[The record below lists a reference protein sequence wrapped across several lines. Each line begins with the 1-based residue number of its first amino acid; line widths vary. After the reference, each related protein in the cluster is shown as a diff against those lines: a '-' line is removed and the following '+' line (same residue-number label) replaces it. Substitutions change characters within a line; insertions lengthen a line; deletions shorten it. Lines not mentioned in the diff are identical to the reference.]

1 MERKKKN
8 ASWWRLLWIS
18 LLLCLCSAVVTHVI
32 ATDGGKVS
40 VKNIDV
46 ITESGYKLATD
57 MYVPKEASKEHKLP
71 AIVVMHGG
79 NNAKEQIAHYALE
92 LSRRGY
98 VVVNADMYGHGESER
113 LPDST
118 WLTAGRG
125 LYDAVRYTAT
135 LPFVDVN
142 RIGVVGYSRGARAC
156 GECMAL
162 DNAAANSL
170 GKRLISTMYL
180 IHSDPVY
187 KDNGIYCDVY
197 GSRDIGVNADKY
209 DEFFYSEKAEVSGT
223 TYNAEAN
230 RYAVSS
236 TTPVDYIIN
245 PSAQSF
251 LYFGQDPATTSGKRL
266 AETVYSKDF
275 PDKQGTRIINVT
287 NETHMC
293 PWFSA
298 VPMRNTIRFF
308 ARVMPTDTEIP
319 TDSMIFPVSF
329 FFSLVGLVG
338 LLGVLISIAM
348 LLADEAPFFHEIAL
362 GRPQLA
368 HVADRK
374 GVAWFWALQIACT
387 ICGIFVLW
395 LMNKLRLSTFKDAIF
410 RSSIPLFHGI
420 LCLLCGMY
428 TILACVI
435 WYVSYGKKHGFFLAS
450 TGFGIPWRSIGKSF
464 LAAFLA
470 VCSLVLVAS
479 LAKWMFATNYL
490 FIYWG
495 FMAFDADRL
504 VHMLIILP
512 FFVCYYGA
520 MSFAVNCFN
529 FNDVV
534 GKKQWLNGLIL
545 AFIAS
550 IPTLF
555 VIVYVY
561 GVYRATNW
569 NPNFGGM
576 ASAPTWIIAMPLI
589 IFTFILISR
598 FVYERTGNPYVSA
611 FLTGILGSVA
621 SWTVAEI
628 RIPETGA
635 AFHPS
640 LKITLLLV
648 VGFGV
653 SIACFSYLRK
663 QTRS

>member
-1 MERKKKN
+1 
-8 ASWWRLLWIS
+8 
-18 LLLCLCSAVVTHVI
+18 
-32 ATDGGKVS
+32 
-40 VKNIDV
+40 
-46 ITESGYKLATD
+46 
-57 MYVPKEASKEHKLP
+57 
-71 AIVVMHGG
+71 
-79 NNAKEQIAHYALE
+79 
-92 LSRRGY
+92 
-98 VVVNADMYGHGESER
+98 
-113 LPDST
+113 
-118 WLTAGRG
+118 
-125 LYDAVRYTAT
+125 
-135 LPFVDVN
+135 
-142 RIGVVGYSRGARAC
+142 
-156 GECMAL
+156 
-162 DNAAANSL
+162 
-170 GKRLISTMYL
+170 
-180 IHSDPVY
+180 
-187 KDNGIYCDVY
+187 
-197 GSRDIGVNADKY
+197 
-209 DEFFYSEKAEVSGT
+209 
-223 TYNAEAN
+223 
-230 RYAVSS
+230 
-236 TTPVDYIIN
+236 
-245 PSAQSF
+245 
-251 LYFGQDPATTSGKRL
+251 
-266 AETVYSKDF
+266 
-275 PDKQGTRIINVT
+275 
-287 NETHMC
+287 
-293 PWFSA
+293 
-298 VPMRNTIRFF
+298 
-308 ARVMPTDTEIP
+308 
-319 TDSMIFPVSF
+319 
-329 FFSLVGLVG
+329 
-338 LLGVLISIAM
+338 M
-348 LLADEAPFFHEIAL
+348 LLADEAPFFHEIVL

-435 WYVSYGKKHGFFLAS
+435 WYVSYGKKHGFSLES
-450 TGFGIPWRSIGKSF
+450 SGFGIQWRSIGKSF
-464 LAAFLA
+464 LAALLA

-479 LAKWMFATNYL
+479 LAKWVFATNYL
-490 FIYWG
+490 FIYWE

-534 GKKQWLNGLIL
+534 GKKQWLNGLDL
-545 AFIAS
+545 AIIAS
-550 IPTLF
+550 LPTLF

-561 GVYRATNW
+561 GVYRAINW

-598 FVYERTGNPYVSA
+598 FIYERTGNPYVSA
-611 FLTGILGSVA
+611 FLPGILGSVA

-653 SIACFSYLRK
+653 SIACFVYLRK
-663 QTRS
+663 QSRS